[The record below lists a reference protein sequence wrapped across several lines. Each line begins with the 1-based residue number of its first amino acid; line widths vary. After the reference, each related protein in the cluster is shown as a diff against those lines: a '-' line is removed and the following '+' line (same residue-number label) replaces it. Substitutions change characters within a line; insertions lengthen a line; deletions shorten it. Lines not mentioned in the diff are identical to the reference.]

1 MNDKEKLETIKG
13 LVDGLD
19 DPDFQGYTP
28 KKSAV
33 FSVALDSFNTIISD
47 FENDKEKLE
56 AIKAVVDGLKTA
68 NKKPLFF
75 VTLDVIKQIL
85 EDKS

>member
-47 FENDKEKLE
+47 FEYL
-56 AIKAVVDGLKTA
+56 AVRA
-68 NKKPLFF
+68 KPLNGS
-75 VTLDVIKQIL
+75 I
-85 EDKS
+85 